1 MHKILF
7 AVSPNTKKF
16 SKSYVPNFVLL
27 QCSVKNFLKIFWS
40 LFNLKKFRN
49 FLGFELPSFFFHEKK
64 KVKHG
69 SFSDIGGTRRSVP
82 PGRGH
87 FNNVKQPDAIVCIS
101 NIWKKILRYNRKT
114 T

>member
-69 SFSDIGGTRRSVP
+69 SFSDIDGTRRTVP
-82 PGRGH
+82 PDQGH
-87 FNNVKQPDAIVCIS
+87 FTNVNPHRAIALVAPR
-101 NIWKKILRYNRKT
+101 NY
-114 T
+114 